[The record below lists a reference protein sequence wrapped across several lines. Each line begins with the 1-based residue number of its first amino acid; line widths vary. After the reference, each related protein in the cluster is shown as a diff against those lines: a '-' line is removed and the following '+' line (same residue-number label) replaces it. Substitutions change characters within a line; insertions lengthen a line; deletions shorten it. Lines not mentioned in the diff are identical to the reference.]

1 MSAPQRPTFGQYVGY
16 QFGRTLPPSLQDWVR
31 NDLVGP
37 GASARYLIRFT
48 VPVLPILALFLLI
61 PGPVWIPLAMMAL
74 LFIPLVYFAIALM
87 RVYRRH
93 RLQSHGLDPE
103 LVAEKAQRRA
113 EWIRDDYERRHGRG

>member
-1 MSAPQRPTFGQYVGY
+1 MSVPERPTFGQYVGY
-16 QFGRTLPPSLQDWVR
+16 QFGRTLPDSLQDWVR

-93 RLQSHGLDPE
+93 RLQSHGLDPD
-103 LVAEKAQRRA
+103 LVAEKTQRR
-113 EWIRDDYERRHGRG
+113 EQRIRDDYERRHGRG